1 MAQSRYCSS
10 CGSRNDYV
18 QGIAP
23 TKCKSC
29 SKPLSAV
36 AFQAP
41 TSPKKLAVPVKA
53 KYYRKDSE
61 EIELEE
67 DIYFETPSLAR
78 LEVTVSVPRRLTIAQ
93 LQNGAEIASLDKNIS
108 E

>member
-1 MAQSRYCSS
+1 MAQSKYCPH
-10 CGSRNDYV
+10 CGSRNDYI

-29 SKPLSAV
+29 SKPLSAA

-41 TSPKKLAVPVKA
+41 ASHKKLAVPIKA
-53 KYYRKDSE
+53 RYYKEDSE
-61 EIELEE
+61 DVVEE
-67 DIYFETPSLAR
+67 EIYFETPSLAR
-78 LEVTVSVPRRLTIAQ
+78 LEVTVNVPKRLTIAQ
-93 LQNGAEIASLDKNIS
+93 LQNGAEMVSLDKTIS

>member
-1 MAQSRYCSS
+1 MAQSRYCPH

-23 TKCKSC
+23 IKCKSC
-29 SKPLSAV
+29 SKPLSAT

-41 TSPKKLAVPVKA
+41 VSAKKLAVPVKA
-53 KYYRKDSE
+53 KYYRQDSE
-61 EIELEE
+61 EIEVEE
-67 DIYFETPSLAR
+67 DTYFETPSLAR
-78 LEVTVSVPRRLTIAQ
+78 LEVTVNVPKRLTIAQ